1 MTKPAKKPPTRERLR
16 DAAIRC
22 ITRSGASN
30 ITMEDVAGEAGVTRM
45 TLYREYRSRAELFET
60 VVLYLFEQS
69 GDRIRAAI
77 ENEADFESAI
87 VRGAMLA
94 TDIKNQDSTI
104 QSVIY
109 ANDPFWLEELIVSK
123 TSKHRAHIEATF
135 MSIYGPTLEKARSD
149 GVLRKDISL
158 YEIADWL
165 RSFHLILYFRK
176 ELADGEKEHF
186 TRTFLLPS
194 LRNLIDDENRQE
206 DRVPRRRSER
216 WRLKTHRLRN

>member
-1 MTKPAKKPPTRERLR
+1 MTQSAKKSSTRERLR

-22 ITRSGASN
+22 IGRSGASN

-60 VVLYLFEQS
+60 VVLHLFEQS

-77 ENEADFESAI
+77 EAEADFESAI

-94 TDIKNQDSTI
+94 TDIKNRDEII

-109 ANDPFWLEELIVSK
+109 ANDPFWLEELIVSR
-123 TSKHRAHIEATF
+123 TSKHRTHIEVTF
-135 MSIYGPTLEKARSD
+135 MSIYGPTLEKARVD
-149 GVLRKDISL
+149 GLLRKDISL

-176 ELADGEKEHF
+176 ELTDGEKEHF

-194 LRNLIDDENRQE
+194 LRQPTTKDTQLTSRLQ
-206 DRVPRRRSER
+206 PRRSER
-216 WRLKTHRLRN
+216 WRLRARNRRD